1 MFFCLFS
8 EIFHLCSYPSIYH
21 IYKNRIMIII
31 VISKKLAMISKRV
44 EIIKQ
49 KTIIYAVI
57 YARVMEL
64 VDMLDSK
71 SGDFT
76 VVWVRVPS
84 LVFFKLKNIIIY
96 ELPPSPTWTRLIYI
110 NMSESFILDS
120 FFDSFFHS
128 V

>member
-1 MFFCLFS
+1 
-8 EIFHLCSYPSIYH
+8 
-21 IYKNRIMIII
+21 MIT
-31 VISKKLAMISKRV
+31 KRV

-84 LVFFKLKNIIIY
+84 LVK
-96 ELPPSPTWTRLIYI
+96 
-110 NMSESFILDS
+110 DS
-120 FFDSFFHS
+120 LLEK
-128 V
+128 

>member
-1 MFFCLFS
+1 
-8 EIFHLCSYPSIYH
+8 
-21 IYKNRIMIII
+21 MIII

-84 LVFFKLKNIIIY
+84 LVKTGTSNYKGFNPLFF
-96 ELPPSPTWTRLIYI
+96 
-110 NMSESFILDS
+110 
-120 FFDSFFHS
+120 
-128 V
+128 

>member
-1 MFFCLFS
+1 
-8 EIFHLCSYPSIYH
+8 
-21 IYKNRIMIII
+21 MIII

-84 LVFFKLKNIIIY
+84 LVRKSTFLRQI
-96 ELPPSPTWTRLIYI
+96 S
-110 NMSESFILDS
+110 
-120 FFDSFFHS
+120 
-128 V
+128 

>member
-1 MFFCLFS
+1 
-8 EIFHLCSYPSIYH
+8 
-21 IYKNRIMIII
+21 MIII
-31 VISKKLAMISKRV
+31 VISKKLAMITKRV

-84 LVFFKLKNIIIY
+84 LVFF
-96 ELPPSPTWTRLIYI
+96 YI
-110 NMSESFILDS
+110 KKYYNL
-120 FFDSFFHS
+120 
-128 V
+128 

>member
-1 MFFCLFS
+1 MFTSPINLQTR
-8 EIFHLCSYPSIYH
+8 EI
-21 IYKNRIMIII
+21 KIIN
-31 VISKKLAMISKRV
+31 KKTNEV

-84 LVFFKLKNIIIY
+84 LVKISK
-96 ELPPSPTWTRLIYI
+96 
-110 NMSESFILDS
+110 M
-120 FFDSFFHS
+120 
-128 V
+128 